1 MAGERKKLHDDT
13 ASFNWNHTQ
22 SAACSISAWARVCVC
37 VCVCVLSLSKHCNV
51 DTQFWREIVEFF
63 WVFLMVPWQPVHELL
78 SILAHLP
85 DMWICSSAAD
95 RFPKCWEAL
104 RSLCKIQQLCLFT
117 REENHTFI
125 HRANTVP
132 PFLLLMAYF
141 CRQHDVFNRLSPGLL
156 DHFLSKAYC

>member
-1 MAGERKKLHDDT
+1 MARERKSCT
-13 ASFNWNHTQ
+13 MTQ
-22 SAACSISAWARVCVC
+22 PLLTGTICSQRHAVYLCGRACVC
-37 VCVCVLSLSKHCNV
+37 ACFIKTLQYGHTVLKRNSSCC
-51 DTQFWREIVEFF
+51 
-63 WVFLMVPWQPVHELL
+63 FLMVPWQPVHELL

-141 CRQHDVFNRLSPGLL
+141 CRQHDVFNRLSTGLL
-156 DHFLSKAYC
+156 DNFLSKACC